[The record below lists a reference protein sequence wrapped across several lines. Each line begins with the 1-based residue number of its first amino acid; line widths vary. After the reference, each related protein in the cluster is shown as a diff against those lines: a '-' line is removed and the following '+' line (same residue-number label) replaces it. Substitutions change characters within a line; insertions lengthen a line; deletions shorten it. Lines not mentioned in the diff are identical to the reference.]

1 MAVRDM
7 QSIFFV
13 CVIEVLNPVL
23 TKTAPYFGVQRI
35 IKVPKTVSENKKI
48 QVPRQVLEPRR
59 ITVQRP
65 RVEMED
71 RQVTV
76 QEPKT
81 ITVSRVVPVA
91 QTIQGQRIVE
101 KPRVVEYERPQ
112 VMPGR
117 YVRSFRAPG
126 VFPSGYFAG
135 ASPPGARPMSPTF
148 NDSAPL
154 VPQPMPG
161 MRGTQV

>member
-1 MAVRDM
+1 M
-7 QSIFFV
+7 
-13 CVIEVLNPVL
+13 
-23 TKTAPYFGVQRI
+23 
-35 IKVPKTVSENKKI
+35 
-48 QVPRQVLEPRR
+48 
-59 ITVQRP
+59 QRP
-65 RVEMED
+65 KVEMED

-101 KPRVVEYERPQ
+101 TPRVVEYERPQ

-117 YVRSFRAPG
+117 YLRSYRAPG

-135 ASPPGARPMSPTF
+135 SSPPDARPMSPEYQEQGM
-148 NDSAPL
+148 APL
-154 VPQPMPG
+154 VPVSLPG

>member
-1 MAVRDM
+1 MVPRTVM
-7 QSIFFV
+7 VPITTYVTQ
-13 CVIEVLNPVL
+13 
-23 TKTAPYFGVQRI
+23 YVQETEKRI
-35 IKVPKTVSENKKI
+35 IKVPKTVAEDKKI
-48 QVPRQVLEPRR
+48 LVPRQVLEPRR

-65 RVEMED
+65 KVEMED

-101 KPRVVEYERPQ
+101 TPRVVEYERPQ

-117 YVRSFRAPG
+117 YVRSYRAPG

-135 ASPPGARPMSPTF
+135 SSPPGTQQQPMSPQGQYA
-148 NDSAPL
+148 DPEPM

>member
-1 MAVRDM
+1 
-7 QSIFFV
+7 
-13 CVIEVLNPVL
+13 VLF
-23 TKTAPYFGVQRI
+23 TWQRI
-35 IKVPKTVSENKKI
+35 IKVPKTVAEDRKI

-65 RVEMED
+65 KVEMED

-101 KPRVVEYERPQ
+101 TPRVVEYERPQ

-117 YVRSFRAPG
+117 YLRSYRAPG

-135 ASPPGARPMSPTF
+135 SSPGSGAPIQAGEGFEEPM
-148 NDSAPL
+148 